1 MKSHV
6 SWSSDD
12 MRSPDTIP
20 LKELSEQQFREY
32 LRHWFASNPAPE
44 LVPVDSVGDDV
55 DAAYLT
61 AQRHWQ
67 KRLAQAGLAGLAWP
81 TEYGGRGAS
90 PMQQLIYHEE
100 HQRAGG
106 RGGEPFFVGLSHAG
120 PTIISE
126 GTEEQRRRWLPGILT
141 GDLLFAQCFSEP
153 GAGSD
158 LVAIKTRGCV
168 DDGFVV
174 VNGQKIWNTRAQHA
188 DLCELLVRTDPSDRY
203 GGLTYLI
210 ADMRTPG
217 ITVRPITAITGR
229 PEFCEVF
236 FDDARIPLQNVL
248 GQVGQGWKVATTTLL
263 FERSTAFAA
272 ILIGLQ
278 RVVVELFDTYAN
290 DSAMTH
296 RIQELSDHVF
306 AARALLYKSVSE
318 QQHDDEPGP
327 ASSTLK
333 LVASELNHKIR
344 QFAVLNN
351 LNEIEPYF
359 ESFGLRI
366 GGGTSEIQRNIL
378 AERVLGLPKEP
389 RK

>member
-1 MKSHV
+1 MTTYTPV
-6 SWSSDD
+6 TRTDLTD
-12 MRSPDTIP
+12 N
-20 LKELSEQQFREY
+20 EFRDI
-32 LRHWFASNPAPE
+32 LRQWFADNPAPE
-44 LVPVDSVGDDV
+44 LPPLRNIGDDV
-55 DAAYLT
+55 DSEHLA

-67 KRLAQAGLAGLAWP
+67 KQMAEAGLAGIAWP
-81 TEYGGRGAS
+81 IEYGGQGAS
-90 PMQQLIYHEE
+90 PLRQLIFHEE

-106 RGGEPFFVGLSHAG
+106 RGGEPFFVGLAHAG
-120 PTIISE
+120 PTIIAE
-126 GTEEQRRRWLPGILT
+126 GTEDQRRRWLSSILN

-158 LVAIKTRGCV
+158 LVSISTRAV
-168 DDGFVV
+168 LDGDHVV
-174 VNGQKIWNTRAQHA
+174 VTGQKIWNTRAQQA

-236 FDDARIPLQNVL
+236 FDEVRIPVENVL
-248 GQVGQGWKVATTTLL
+248 GKIGEGWKVATTTLL

-272 ILIGLQ
+272 TVIGLE
-278 RVVVELFDTYAN
+278 RILADLARTHCGDAVL
-290 DSAMTH
+290 SH
-296 RIQELSDHVF
+296 RICELQDDAS
-306 AARALLYKSVSE
+306 AARALLYKGVSE
-318 QQHDDEPGP
+318 QNDGGEPGP
-327 ASSTLK
+327 ASSALK
-333 LVASELNHKIR
+333 LIATELNHVVQKL
-344 QFAVLNN
+344 AVLAG
-351 LNEIEPYF
+351 EPDPERYF

-378 AERVLGLPKEP
+378 AERVLGLPREP